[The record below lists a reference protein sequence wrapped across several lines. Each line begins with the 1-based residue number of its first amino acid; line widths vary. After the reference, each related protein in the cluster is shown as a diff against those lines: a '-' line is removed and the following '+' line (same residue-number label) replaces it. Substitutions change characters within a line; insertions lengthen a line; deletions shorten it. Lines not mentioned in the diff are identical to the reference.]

1 MRLTISPYRA
11 RRDERQKGLL
21 VGSAAIRSWHRS
33 RATPNRRSPLNLPR
47 LPREFCLICSPPF
60 ASRRVVR
67 CRRRGG
73 SARRRARRQ
82 SARSEKRISLS
93 NRLRVWNHPLSSRAP
108 CSPRRRCPAAAR
120 LVHRGFLLVNG
131 GSSVGCPACAGTV
144 KIGSVGRLWCR
155 SGAGLLAA
163 AAGEWTHLQTL
174 RTSVRTWLRAVVRNT
189 FDEGVS
195 WPFSLRTR
203 LRNLA
208 ASYF

>member
-1 MRLTISPYRA
+1 MRLRISPHRA

-21 VGSAAIRSWHRS
+21 VGSAVIRSWQTS
-33 RATPNRRSPLNLPR
+33 RAPPNRRSPLLLTLPR

-67 CRRRGG
+67 CTRRGA

-82 SARSEKRISLS
+82 SARGEKRISLS
-93 NRLRVWNHPLSSRAP
+93 NRLRVWNHPLPSRAP

-120 LVHRGFLLVNG
+120 LVHRSFLLVNG

-174 RTSVRTWLRAVVRNT
+174 RTSVR
-189 FDEGVS
+189 
-195 WPFSLRTR
+195 
-203 LRNLA
+203 
-208 ASYF
+208 